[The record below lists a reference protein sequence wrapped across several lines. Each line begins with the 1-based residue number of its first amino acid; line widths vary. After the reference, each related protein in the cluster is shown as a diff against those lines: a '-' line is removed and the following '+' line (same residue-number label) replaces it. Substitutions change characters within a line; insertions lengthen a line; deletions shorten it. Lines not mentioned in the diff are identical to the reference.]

1 MGEVDASFLQA
12 LEPLLGGGL
21 ALNLAY
27 LYLQWFYY
35 LETISKTAVDARR
48 VGADSNEILSNGTND
63 PDVQCVDYL
72 ASLGKVGTSLRKSKR
87 FPNLPWGTWWAYL
100 LLLFFITRLDRLIAI
115 IGTGLIMVFLV
126 IGVAHDIGMYTDTLT
141 NLSDKKRHVYFHLA
155 TLAFIWPVA
164 MAILAFF
171 IRKSVEKYVKLTVG
185 EVAINKQ
192 ETAQKKIK
200 DAPKP

>member
-1 MGEVDASFLQA
+1 MEGVDASFLPA

-48 VGADSNEILSNGTND
+48 VGADSNDILSNGTND

-72 ASLGKVGTSLRKSKR
+72 ASLGKVGTSLKRSRR
-87 FPNLPWGTWWAYL
+87 FPNLPWGAWWSYPL
-100 LLLFFITRLDRLIAI
+100 LIFFITKLDRFIAI
-115 IGTGLIMVFLV
+115 IGTGLIILFLI
-126 IGVAHDIGMYTDTLT
+126 IGVAHDIGIYQETLT
-141 NLSDKKRHVYFHLA
+141 DLSDKKKHWYFHLM
-155 TLAFIWPVA
+155 TIAFIWPVVMA
-164 MAILAFF
+164 MLAFF

-192 ETAQKKIK
+192 ESAEQKIK
-200 DAPKP
+200 TAPKP